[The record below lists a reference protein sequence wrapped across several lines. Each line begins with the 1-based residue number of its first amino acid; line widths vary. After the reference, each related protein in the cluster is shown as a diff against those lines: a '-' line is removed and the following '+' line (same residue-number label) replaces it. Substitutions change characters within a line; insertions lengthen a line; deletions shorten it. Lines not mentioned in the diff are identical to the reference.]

1 MVPIYDIYGPT
12 ATDPEIE
19 ALVVSKETL
28 EGANLSMC
36 NSDICII
43 SVLSSRHI
51 ILQYNKCSSII
62 IVNKERAFN
71 ALPPLEFAV
80 IEVISSTS
88 TTLKDE
94 DLKNLK
100 LSSTFLRE
108 YIFNKNEGK

>member
-1 MVPIYDIYGPT
+1 MLAFYYRI
-12 ATDPEIE
+12 
-19 ALVVSKETL
+19 
-28 EGANLSMC
+28 N
-36 NSDICII
+36 
-43 SVLSSRHI
+43 I
-51 ILQYNKCSSII
+51 ILQCSSVK
-62 IVNKERAFN
+62 IVNKERARN

-108 YIFNKNEGK
+108 YIFNKKLEDK